1 MSEPQFYKRNHPAS
15 GNDCTQQ
22 YCVTGNSTTGTPVS
36 PQPKPAD
43 GVGCNRVCSSSSW
56 SGIKQRK
63 RIERVLP
70 LSLCLHYGQGGRP
83 GRIQTPNPPPPSRPP
98 KVLEPVFLKFE
109 NLGETAGATRAGNFF
124 GGLPEGKKL
133 FFTLCV
139 CTQNTKNFVENA
151 KLVENQKNNFGL
163 PTQPPGWTL
172 ADGGTLS

>member
-1 MSEPQFYKRNHPAS
+1 MTAL
-15 GNDCTQQ
+15 
-22 YCVTGNSTTGTPVS
+22 NSTAS
-36 PQPKPAD
+36 
-43 GVGCNRVCSSSSW
+43 R
-56 SGIKQRK
+56 GIQQQ
-63 RIERVLP
+63 VP
-70 LSLCLHYGQGGRP
+70 LSVHNQNVLMLSGAIGFVVVAAGVSSNKEKETNVCCPRLFVYTTAKGGGLVESRHP
-83 GRIQTPNPPPPSRPP
+83 TPPPPSRPP

-109 NLGETAGATRAGNFF
+109 NSGETSGATRAGNFF

-172 ADGGTLS
+172 ADGTLS